1 MTTALMFFSRV
12 ALATAICVGL
22 TLCQPAPANA
32 AQLTREQI
40 TAIGYNST
48 VTATTAMG
56 KLERDTARYAEF
68 SYLICSPTRSSFATH
83 LAMGSKASISQI
95 GVTYND
101 LI

>member
-1 MTTALMFFSRV
+1 MNNAVMLFSRV
-12 ALATAICVGL
+12 AFVGVACGSL
-22 TLCQPAPANA
+22 TLCQPVPANA
-32 AQLTREQI
+32 KQLTREQI
-40 TAIGYNST
+40 AGIGYNST
-48 VTATTAMG
+48 VTAPTAMG

>member
-1 MTTALMFFSRV
+1 MTTALMLFSRV
-12 ALATAICVGL
+12 ALVAAICVGL

-32 AQLTREQI
+32 TQLTREQI
-40 TAIGYNST
+40 TAIGYNSS
-48 VTATTAMG
+48 VTATTAMV
-56 KLERDTARYAEF
+56 KLERDAARHAEF
-68 SYLICSPTRSSFATH
+68 SYLICSLTRSSFAAY

>member
-1 MTTALMFFSRV
+1 MTTALMLFSRV
-12 ALATAICVGL
+12 ALVAAICVGL

-32 AQLTREQI
+32 TPLDREQ
-40 TAIGYNST
+40 AIGYNST
-48 VTATTAMG
+48 VTATTAMV

>member
-32 AQLTREQI
+32 AHLTREQI

-48 VTATTAMG
+48 VTAPTAMV
-56 KLERDTARYAEF
+56 KLERDTFGYAEF
-68 SYLICSPTRSSFATH
+68 PTVSVRQPVPALPPH
-83 LAMGSKASISQI
+83 LAMDSKASINAI
-95 GVTYND
+95 GVMHHD

>member
-32 AQLTREQI
+32 TQLTREQMP
-40 TAIGYNST
+40 AIGYNST
-48 VTATTAMG
+48 VTAPTAMV
-56 KLERDTARYAEF
+56 KLERDTFGYAEF
-68 SYLICSPTRSSFATH
+68 PKLSVRQPVPALPTH
-83 LAMGSKASISQI
+83 LAMGSKASINL
-95 GVTYND
+95 GVTHND